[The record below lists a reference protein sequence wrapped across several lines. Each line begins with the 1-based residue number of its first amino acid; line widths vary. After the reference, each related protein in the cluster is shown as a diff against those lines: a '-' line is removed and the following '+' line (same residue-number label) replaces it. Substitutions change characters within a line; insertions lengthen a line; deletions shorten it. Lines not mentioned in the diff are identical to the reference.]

1 MILTTTTTTT
11 TNRTITRTIT
21 STSTTTTTTTDP
33 CETATCAQQAFAPPE
48 SGRGKHIRNVR
59 GPPLSTSKNEKHK
72 RAGACCILVV
82 VVVVVSVC
90 WDGRISRKPRFPPP
104 NRQRFGGSVP
114 DGNAFSRQAPD
125 SLNDK
130 QLSIYIQISKYRTP
144 TKLSK

>member
-1 MILTTTTTTT
+1 VILTTT

-21 STSTTTTTTTDP
+21 STSTTTTTDP

-59 GPPLSTSKNEKHK
+59 GPPLSTFNNEKNK

-90 WDGRISRKPRFPPP
+90 WDGRISRKPRFPHQTVSDLVVPFP
-104 NRQRFGGSVP
+104 TETPFPARRQIR
-114 DGNAFSRQAPD
+114 
-125 SLNDK
+125 
-130 QLSIYIQISKYRTP
+130 
-144 TKLSK
+144 

>member
-1 MILTTTTTTT
+1 MLVCSILFQMMHVAAQFFMILDDYYYYRSMRNGDLRPAGLRPPREWARKTYKKCSWPPIIHFQKWKKQKS
-11 TNRTITRTIT
+11 RRLLYSGGSSGSSI
-21 STSTTTTTTTDP
+21 SLLGWAYFS
-33 CETATCAQQAFAPPE
+33 ETE
-48 SGRGKHIRNVR
+48 V
-59 GPPLSTSKNEKHK
+59 
-72 RAGACCILVV
+72 
-82 VVVVVSVC
+82 
-90 WDGRISRKPRFPPP
+90 PPP

>member
-1 MILTTTTTTT
+1 MILTTT

-21 STSTTTTTTTDP
+21 STSTTTTDP

-59 GPPLSTSKNEKHK
+59 GPPLSTFKNEKK
-72 RAGACCILVV
+72 QKSRRLLYSGG
-82 VVVVVSVC
+82 SS
-90 WDGRISRKPRFPPP
+90 GSSISLLGWAYFSETEVPPP